1 MACNAAV
8 DFYDNRAADVLYLNS
23 SSDVTTLINI
33 IQGLSTFLPKCFSIW
48 HLCSGMLN
56 SETIENDKSVMMA

>member
-8 DFYDNRAADVLYLNS
+8 DFYDNRVADVLYLNS
-23 SSDVTTLINI
+23 SSDVTALIKS
-33 IQGLSTFLPKCFSIW
+33 IQGLFTLLPKGFSIR
-48 HLCSGMLN
+48 HLWRGMLN